1 MDRLLA
7 RERRSGGSR
16 HVQTESPQISPT
28 ESRLKGR
35 PVKGLTAPAL
45 YMGALAAFVGY
56 SASFAIVLAGLN
68 AMGATDGQ
76 AATGLFFATV
86 AMGVSGIW
94 LPFVTHTPAA
104 VAWSAPGAAFL
115 AASTVLPGGF
125 AEAVGALLLC
135 AVLIVLTGVVPAM
148 ARAVAAIPKPIANAL
163 LAGVLLKLCLAPAI
177 ALGSLPILTLP
188 IFLAWVVGLTW
199 NRLLAMPLAVIAL
212 VIVLVVA
219 IEPSSSAG
227 ELAVNWRPDID
238 PVAPTFSWTS
248 AVSIALPLYLV
259 TMAGQNIPGFAVL
272 ELNSYR
278 VNRPFLLRST
288 GLVSLGTAPFGAIP
302 VNMSAITASMM
313 AGEDAGPDPRGR
325 YWAAIV
331 SGICYLALALA
342 ASAVTS
348 LARLV
353 PPELITAVAGLA
365 LIPAFVAA
373 LRAAFNDTAQ
383 LEATALTF
391 LLAASGISLLGVSGA
406 VWGIVAGSIIWLS
419 KAFLSRA

>member
-1 MDRLLA
+1 
-7 RERRSGGSR
+7 
-16 HVQTESPQISPT
+16 
-28 ESRLKGR
+28 
-35 PVKGLTAPAL
+35 
-45 YMGALAAFVGY
+45 
-56 SASFAIVLAGLN
+56 
-68 AMGATDGQ
+68 
-76 AATGLFFATV
+76 
-86 AMGVSGIW
+86 MGVSGIW
-94 LPFVTHTPAA
+94 LPFVTRTPAA
-104 VAWSAPGAAFL
+104 VAWSTPGAAFL

-406 VWGIVAGSIIWLS
+406 IWGIVAGSIIWLS